1 MRFSVILVAIL
12 SFIGTIF
19 AQQPSAIQPSR
30 GYLIGPG
37 DVIEGKVL
45 GEEDFNFTATVD
57 DDGKIEV
64 PFSENPVQAMCKT
77 ERELRADITQLVSRY
92 VRNPQVS
99 VRVTERKSRPPVTIY
114 GEVRQQQQI
123 ILTRQTRLL
132 EILSFA
138 GGVTERAGGIIQIF
152 RPQPP
157 LCASPKEVEEWHAK
171 ATDDLGVPSMIY
183 SLTSVKQGREESNPI
198 VFPGDIII
206 VQRASPVYVIGEVMA
221 LREIPITENGLTL
234 TEAIAQAGG
243 FTRDAKTK
251 EIRIRRLKQ
260 NSKDREVIV
269 VNYDEI
275 KKGNQKDIML
285 QPEDIVEVGK
295 SKKSIGETLL
305 DIVTGGARSFTQVLP
320 QRVLY

>member
-1 MRFSVILVAIL
+1 MRFNVALILIF
-12 SFIGTIF
+12 SFVEVLL
-19 AQQPSAIQPSR
+19 AQQQTLTPK
-30 GYLIGPG
+30 GYQIGPG
-37 DVIEGKVL
+37 DVIEVKVL
-45 GEEDFNFTATVD
+45 GEDDFSFTATVD

-64 PFSENPVQAMCKT
+64 PFFENPVQVMCKT

-92 VRNPQVS
+92 VRSPQVS
-99 VRVTERKSRPPVTIY
+99 LRVTERKSRPPVTIY

-138 GGVTERAGGIIQIF
+138 GGVTEEAGGVIQIF

-157 LCASPKEVEEWHAK
+157 LCADPKEIEEWQ
-171 ATDDLGVPSMIY
+171 TMSSDDLGVPSMIY

-221 LREIPITENGLTL
+221 LREISITENGLTL

-260 NSKDREVIV
+260 NSKDREVII

-275 KKGNQKDIML
+275 RKGKQKDIML